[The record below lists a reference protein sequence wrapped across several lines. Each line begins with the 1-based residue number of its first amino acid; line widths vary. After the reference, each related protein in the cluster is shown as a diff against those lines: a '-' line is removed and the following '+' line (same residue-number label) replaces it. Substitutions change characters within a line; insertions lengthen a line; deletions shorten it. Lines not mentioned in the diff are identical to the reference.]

1 MNRFFI
7 AIFLFLLV
15 FSMKSNAQMDL
26 QYHKRNN
33 SNIRKQNLVECEIQI
48 DSLLKAPTSK
58 PFNGVV
64 LVAQNG
70 KITYSKTC
78 GYSDLERKTSLQFDN
93 QFVIGSISKQMT
105 AVIVL
110 QEYEKGHLNLNQPIR
125 KYLPE
130 LSQDWAD
137 TVTVHH
143 LLTHTHGIV
152 ELDRPAA
159 FKPGTAFNYGYSSLG
174 YDLLARITEKTSGKS
189 FAKLSKELFATCG
202 MKNTFYP
209 EKHAYSNLVKG
220 YTEQEN
226 GKLTVD
232 KETFCSSV
240 AASAFVSTIKDLML
254 WNEYLH
260 SVKLLKPETYKLMTT
275 KQPGAFRNHPV
286 FGETYYGY
294 GITIDT
300 KDNRLQL
307 GQTGLVPG
315 FVSMDF
321 YFPKTKTSV
330 IVLENIVYDEDDLKK
345 SFFYHTQILNI
356 VLENE
361 QAK

>member
-1 MNRFFI
+1 MR
-7 AIFLFLLV
+7 A
-15 FSMKSNAQMDL
+15 
-26 QYHKRNN
+26 
-33 SNIRKQNLVECEIQI
+33 QNLVECEKRI

-64 LVAQNG
+64 LIARYG
-70 KITYSKTC
+70 KITYSKTS
-78 GYSDLERKTSLQFDN
+78 GYSDLEKKTSLQFDN

-110 QEYEKGHLNLNQPIR
+110 QEYEKGHLKLNQPIR

-130 LSQDWAD
+130 LPQDWAD

-143 LLTHTHGIV
+143 LLTHMHGIV
-152 ELDRPAA
+152 ALDRPTA

-174 YDLLARITEKTSGKS
+174 YDLLARIVEKTSGKS
-189 FAKLSKELFATCG
+189 FVELSKELFAICG

-209 EKHAYSNLVKG
+209 EKYTYSNLVKG
-220 YTEQEN
+220 YTEREN

-232 KETFCSSV
+232 NDTFRYSV
-240 AASAFVSTIKDLML
+240 AASAFVSTAEDLML
-254 WNEYLH
+254 WNKYLH
-260 SVKLLKPETYKLMTT
+260 SGKLLKPNTYKQMTT
-275 KQPGAFRNHPV
+275 KQPGAFRNHPIL
-286 FGETYYGY
+286 GETYYGY
-294 GITIDT
+294 GITVDT

-345 SFFYHTQILNI
+345 AFSYHTQILNI
-356 VLENE
+356 MLED
-361 QAK
+361 KLTR

>member
-1 MNRFFI
+1 MNRIFI
-7 AIFLFLLV
+7 AILILLLP
-15 FSMKSNAQMDL
+15 FSMKSNAQIGL
-26 QYHKRNN
+26 RHHKKNN
-33 SNIRKQNLVECEIQI
+33 SNIWRQNLAKCEKQI
-48 DSLLKAPTSK
+48 DSLLNAPTLK

-64 LVAQNG
+64 LIAQNG
-70 KITYSKTC
+70 KRTYSKTC
-78 GYSDLERKTSLQFDN
+78 GYSDLERKTSLQFNN

-110 QEYEKGHLNLNQPIR
+110 QEYEKGHLKLNQPIR

-130 LSQDWAD
+130 LSRGWAD
-137 TVTVHH
+137 SVTIHH

-152 ELDRPAA
+152 ELDRPTT

-174 YDLLARITEKTSGKS
+174 YDLLAKITEKTSGKS
-189 FAKLSKELFATCG
+189 FVELSKELFEICG

-209 EKHAYSNLVKG
+209 EKYAYSNLVKG

-232 KETFCSSV
+232 KGTFRSSV
-240 AASAFVSTIKDLML
+240 AASAFISTAWDLML

-260 SVKLLKPETYKLMTT
+260 SGKLLKPETYKLMTT
-275 KQPGAFRNHPV
+275 KQPGAFRNHPI
-286 FGETYYGY
+286 FGETDYGY
-294 GITIDT
+294 GITIDVR
-300 KDNRLQL
+300 DNRLQL

-330 IVLENIVYDEDDLKK
+330 IVLENIVYDEDNLKK
-345 SFFYHTQILNI
+345 AFFYHTQILNM
-356 VLENE
+356 VQENE
-361 QAK
+361 QTK